1 MEFTKEKQLPYA
13 TNETFQ
19 VIKKAYNE
27 IDFYGIYEKGDL
39 DIYNNYKNIYRDIVQ
54 NNSVIYNNQTNQYV
68 FIEDLIYGWN
78 ENKQFYTYYFFDVDK
93 DSCPELVIDGTTF
106 KYVINYSDI
115 THKFFL
121 WYPMESTWYTLI
133 GSQKVMWTGNQE
145 WFAYYQLDQNGN
157 VEIETFFFKD
167 CQITDAPYIV
177 MMPKYIDEKKI
188 VLTEKM
194 KSQAIYAK
202 NDKQWYFRIT
212 KEQYEELT
220 KDYFD
225 SYNLSVW
232 KNIEEV
238 SYTYNELFD
247 AFNQP

>member
-1 MEFTKEKQLPYA
+1 
-13 TNETFQ
+13 
-19 VIKKAYNE
+19 
-27 IDFYGIYEKGDL
+27 
-39 DIYNNYKNIYRDIVQ
+39 
-54 NNSVIYNNQTNQYV
+54 
-68 FIEDLIYGWN
+68 
-78 ENKQFYTYYFFDVDK
+78 
-93 DSCPELVIDGTTF
+93 
-106 KYVINYSDI
+106 
-115 THKFFL
+115 
-121 WYPMESTWYTLI
+121 
-133 GSQKVMWTGNQE
+133 
-145 WFAYYQLDQNGN
+145 
-157 VEIETFFFKD
+157 
-167 CQITDAPYIV
+167 
-177 MMPKYIDEKKI
+177 
-188 VLTEKM
+188 M